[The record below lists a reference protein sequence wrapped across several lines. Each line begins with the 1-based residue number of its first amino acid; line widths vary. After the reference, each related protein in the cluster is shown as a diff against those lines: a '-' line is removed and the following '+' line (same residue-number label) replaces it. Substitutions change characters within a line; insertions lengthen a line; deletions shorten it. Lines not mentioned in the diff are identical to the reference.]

1 MTALLASIAAAFF
14 GVADFF
20 GGVAS
25 RRDAA
30 VRVTAAA
37 QVTGIPVLAFALLV
51 LPWAGRASWT
61 PIGIG
66 AVAGVSGGIG
76 VIALYASLAR
86 GRMSV
91 VAPVTAALAGSLPA
105 VYELARGIA
114 IAPTSLAAIALAVV
128 AIVIVSRSPGDD
140 SEAEDMRIAL
150 MLAVIA
156 GVGFSGGYI
165 ALSFTDPA
173 SGLWPLAG
181 SRVMSTLLV
190 ASLALLQTGG
200 VSLQPASLRLAVA
213 AGALDSVAN
222 IALIGAIQRGPLSI
236 ASVLASL
243 YPVATLLLAHFVLGE
258 RMTPT
263 QRFGIALA
271 FSAVV
276 LASAGDAGG
285 LDWILATIA
294 GR

>member
-1 MTALLASIAAAFF
+1 MTALLASLAAALF

-25 RRDAA
+25 RSEAA
-30 VRVTAAA
+30 VRVSAAA
-37 QVTGIPVLAFALLV
+37 QVTGVPIIAAALAFS
-51 LPWAGRASWT
+51 PWAGQPSWT
-61 PIGIG
+61 PVLIGG
-66 AVAGVSGGIG
+66 LAGIAGGVG

-91 VAPVTAALAGSLPA
+91 VAPITAALAGSLPA
-105 VYELARGIA
+105 VFELLRGVA
-114 IAPTSLAAIALAVV
+114 IPPTSLAAITLAVV
-128 AIVIVSRSPGDD
+128 AIIIVSRSPGDD
-140 SEAEDMRIAL
+140 SEAADMRAAIT
-150 MLAVIA
+150 LAVIA
-156 GVGFSGGYI
+156 GVGFAGGYI

-181 SRVMSTLLV
+181 SRTASTMLVILL
-190 ASLALLQTGG
+190 AFTQTGG
-200 VSLQPASLRLAVA
+200 VVLRRPALRLAVA

-222 IALIGAIQRGPLSI
+222 IALLTAIQRGPLSV

-258 RMTPT
+258 RMTPM

-271 FSAVV
+271 FSAVI
-276 LASAGDAGG
+276 LASVG
-285 LDWILATIA
+285 
-294 GR
+294 